1 MSKDD
6 KESESQIDALNQLE
20 ILRKEKED
28 LLLLIKSNSI
38 QEVVKSRKLNESNK
52 LKSDLK
58 KTTAFVKK
66 IRSINYEGL
75 QQCIRDT
82 ETLNLTLY
90 ISEISSAIC
99 ETNYK
104 VREHIIPLIYII
116 LYVLY
121 YI

>member
-1 MSKDD
+1 MSKETDD
-6 KESESQIDALNQLE
+6 KESDSQLDASNQLE

-28 LLLLIKSNSI
+28 LLLLIKSNSVE
-38 QEVVKSRKLNESNK
+38 EVIKSRKLNESNK

-104 VREHIIPLIYII
+104 VR
-116 LYVLY
+116 
-121 YI
+121 